1 MFNIKILVYIFY
13 ITPKLNIEIQRGEV
27 FGQLMID
34 RLRPFFMPK
43 NRKKG
48 LRTMSKLFMYGTS
61 LEGIEQLMVM
71 VPNFQPRRN
80 GIKLFIDNMDDIWI
94 PCYDQGRKKY

>member
-34 RLRPFFMPK
+34 RLHLFFYFK
-43 NRKKG
+43 IKLKEV
-48 LRTMSKLFMYGTS
+48 RTMSKDSMYCIS
-61 LEGIEQLMVM
+61 VEGGVLIE
-71 VPNFQPRRN
+71 
-80 GIKLFIDNMDDIWI
+80 
-94 PCYDQGRKKY
+94 

>member
-34 RLRPFFMPK
+34 RLHLFFYFK
-43 NRKKG
+43 IKLKEV
-48 LRTMSKLFMYGTS
+48 RTM
-61 LEGIEQLMVM
+61 
-71 VPNFQPRRN
+71 
-80 GIKLFIDNMDDIWI
+80 
-94 PCYDQGRKKY
+94 